1 MSNNDKKGGAVSLWF
16 FLVAA
21 MVAGFLT
28 HLLIIVPI
36 KTIRWLK
43 VDKDMRRSWFFAVS
57 PFGADYISFRGLIS
71 YAIYGIFWLMIAIII
86 GDAHDYFTR
95 GHSVF
100 TSGQAGVGPAIM
112 LIGILTVGF
121 LGMSIWWAYCDINE
135 TDYER
140 EYDGTISKREQAE
153 RAIREEVERRI
164 QKIENEKQIAAHTKS
179 LNETKIEDCPF

>member
-1 MSNNDKKGGAVSLWF
+1 M
-16 FLVAA
+16 
-21 MVAGFLT
+21 
-28 HLLIIVPI
+28 IIV
-36 KTIRWLK
+36 
-43 VDKDMRRSWFFAVS
+43 
-57 PFGADYISFRGLIS
+57 
-71 YAIYGIFWLMIAIII
+71 

-153 RAIREEVERRI
+153 QAIREEVERRV
-164 QKIENEKQIAAHTKS
+164 QKIKNDEQIAINTKI
-179 LNETKIEDCPF
+179 LNETKIEELPF